1 MGKVDGDGDGLDE
14 EDGGDVL
21 MIDVT
26 TMKKTTG
33 KTIMRVMITTIRM
46 TRAMTRKW
54 KLIMMSMSMMMTMT
68 AMMMIVLAMTIITMR
83 W

>member
-14 EDGGDVL
+14 EDGSDVL
-21 MIDVT
+21 MIAVT

-33 KTIMRVMITTIRM
+33 QTIMRVMIPTIRM

-54 KLIMMSMSMMMTMT
+54 KLIMMSMSMMMMT